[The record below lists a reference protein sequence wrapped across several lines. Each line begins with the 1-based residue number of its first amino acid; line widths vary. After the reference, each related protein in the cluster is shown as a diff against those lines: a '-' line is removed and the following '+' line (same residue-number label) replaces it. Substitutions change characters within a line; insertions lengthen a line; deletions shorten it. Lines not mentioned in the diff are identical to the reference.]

1 MILGS
6 QQDYIVGESK
16 EKGMTKHEVKVED
29 TAERMMGRAVIE
41 AMRRST
47 KAHDMVRKLIGD
59 TIDEIPIER
68 DETPAADLID
78 LPEEIIAVFNIPGAD
93 KSAMELRATEE
104 SVYVEAVIPRR
115 EGKFLRQERP
125 LVMKRELSVP
135 VEIKPEGVR
144 AKYEN
149 GVLEVYLP
157 KLVIVS
163 AQKVNIE

>member
-1 MILGS
+1 
-6 QQDYIVGESK
+6 
-16 EKGMTKHEVKVED
+16 
-29 TAERMMGRAVIE
+29 
-41 AMRRST
+41 
-47 KAHDMVRKLIGD
+47 MVRKLIGD

-78 LPEEIIAVFNIPGAD
+78 LPEEFIAVFNIPGAD